1 MTATRDSQRLPLFR
15 LVCAGLI
22 VSAGAHAQAP
32 ASISP
37 NCPGDSPIHLSGSPT
52 FFIAA
57 QEPAVTEGEHAV
69 FTLTRRGVPGR
80 CQRVRVRIS
89 GHEKIMSRLTMQLEE
104 VEVAFQPGATT
115 RTLRLPTQQDTRNEG
130 DGEIRVTIVGSS
142 GLSYTIGHPNT
153 AAVRVRDD
161 DIPEVTFHALSP
173 AGLTLDGDTWVGDI
187 LEGNKVRFETRC
199 SGGYQYS
206 HPRSFLPLVDHAH
219 DFNHPMIPSYNVAA
233 FAFTPCNREH
243 EFPIRQDQSYTGPA
257 GGEIRAAL
265 LSSSDIESR
274 WVNGRVQHD
283 SGGLFHYFA
292 CSERDFSYC
301 PRYTVGTPN
310 ALRLSVRNTNPAVTV
325 AAEQD
330 QVDEGEPVRFVITRH
345 WDHPA
350 LFDNAQPGDPAVRT
364 RIGYRVT
371 HAGAYVAAE
380 YTGDKERD
388 AFNLT
393 VHEYTVEI
401 PTDDDATR
409 RPDGAVTLELL
420 PDSFA
425 DVNVGGAYEL
435 YESIPGITP
444 PDQNSI
450 RATVTVRD
458 NEFDPIL
465 SISDLGS
472 GAGAGTVGFTVWLTG
487 PSDLGVTVDWGIREG
502 TALPGDEDLAT
513 GTIAFPSGAT
523 AQTISVPISGLTL
536 SQNDRTFTV
545 TLSNPVHAVFS
556 GGVAAI
562 EAQLLVQAGSSV
574 DMPSAPT
581 VVAVPDT
588 AGNLLVSWEAPDG
601 AQPASYQVHY
611 RERGT
616 GSWASATTDGQVTHL
631 PILFLDED
639 TDYEVRVRALYGPA
653 DDGVDRA
660 SWSDSG
666 FGRTGEHQPGSEP
679 LVTLALT
686 DPAPATEGELALLHI
701 LVSELRNSYQWQGF
715 SDGIVIALEFQW
727 RKRGSGLVVSSRL
740 GIVPGVFTVDHVLG
754 GYRDYRVWL
763 PDWAADHGPVTVTVQ
778 PGEGYRVGE
787 AAAVCVSIADSATMA
802 ATSCPADGDTSTRQV
817 SAAAGE
823 PVSIEVRD
831 ARATE
836 GVDDTISFEVT
847 RSRAAPEQARV
858 NWSTAD
864 GTARAGEDYV
874 ASSGTL
880 TFAAGETARTVAVT
894 VLDDAHDE
902 GEETFVLRLS
912 NAAGAVLADAEA
924 TGTIAN
930 SDPMP
935 RAWLARFGRTAWEH
949 ALGAVDER
957 LRSARVSRTH
967 ARIGGRSIAA
977 ARSEAAGAGE
987 EQRIAALA
995 QWVAGGH
1002 HEPEPHA
1009 VSGRKLLAASE
1020 FQVTTAGSQGSQG
1033 SQALTVWG
1041 QGGYGSFAGRDAD
1054 LSVSGDVASGTLG
1067 VDYAAGR
1074 WLAGLALSHS
1084 TGWGSYSQPNAPRGE
1099 VTSSLT
1105 GAYPYVGFAVVP
1117 GRLALW
1123 LAGGYGLGGLHLAP
1137 RGGEPLE
1144 TGIGMLAGAAGV
1156 RATLVPAD
1164 VAAGFALGLNVDGM
1178 LMRATSDAVA
1188 GLAGTTVDVNR
1199 LRLGLAGSYALAVG
1213 GGALLTPSVEV
1224 GVRRDGGATAAGLGM
1239 DIGGGLS
1246 VRHPGLGLA
1255 AGLHGRALMVHDT
1268 AGTAEW
1274 GASGWLAWD
1283 PNPASELGPALTV
1296 SPSIGAQAEG
1306 GAAALWSP
1314 DTLAGPG
1321 GPHRAAP
1328 AAGRIDAKFGYGLP
1342 LAGGTG
1348 TPWAGIG
1355 LSEGEREYRL
1365 GYEFQVG
1372 PPAAADV
1379 RIALE
1384 AKRRE
1389 RVSAAAPEHTL
1400 ALRSTVRW

>member
-1 MTATRDSQRLPLFR
+1 MPLFR

-22 VSAGAHAQAP
+22 VGAGAHAQAP

-57 QEPAVTEGEHAV
+57 QEPSVTEGEHAA
-69 FTLTRRGVPGR
+69 FTLTRRGAPGR

-89 GHEKIMSRLTMQLEE
+89 GHEKMMSRLTMQLEE
-104 VEVAFQPGATT
+104 VEVVFQPGVTT

-142 GLSYTIGHPNT
+142 GLSYTIGRPNS

-161 DIPEVTFHALSP
+161 DIPEVTFHAVSP
-173 AGLTLDGDTWVGDI
+173 AGLTLEGDTWVGDI

-199 SGGYQYS
+199 SGGYEYS
-206 HPRSFLPLVDHAH
+206 HSRSFLPLVDHAH
-219 DFNHPMIPSYNVAA
+219 DFNHPVHTSYNVAA

-257 GGEIRAAL
+257 DGEIRAAL

-274 WVNGRVQHD
+274 WVNGRVRHD

-292 CSERDFSYC
+292 CSEHDFSFC
-301 PRYTVGTPN
+301 PRYTVGAPN
-310 ALRLSVRNTNPAVTV
+310 ALRLSVRNTNPTVTV

-350 LFDNAQPGDPAVRT
+350 LFDNAQPGDPAVNT

-371 HAGAYVAAE
+371 HARAYVAGE
-380 YTGDKERD
+380 YTGDKEPD

-401 PTDDDATR
+401 PTVDDAVR
-409 RPDGAVTLELL
+409 RADGTVTLELL

-425 DVNVGGAYEL
+425 DVNVGGTYEL

-444 PDQNSI
+444 PGQNSI
-450 RATVTVRD
+450 RAAVTIRD

-465 SISDLGS
+465 SISGLGS
-472 GAGAGTVGFTVWLTG
+472 GEGAGTVGFTVSLTG

-502 TALPGDEDLAT
+502 AALPGDEDLAA
-513 GTIAFPSGAT
+513 GTIRFPPGAT
-523 AQTISVPISGLTL
+523 TQTISVPISGLTL
-536 SQNDRTFTV
+536 SQHDRTFTV
-545 TLSNPVHAVFS
+545 TLSNPVSAVFS
-556 GGVAAI
+556 GGVVAI
-562 EAQLLVQAGSSV
+562 EAQLLVQAGHSV
-574 DMPSAPT
+574 EMPPAPT

-601 AQPASYQVHY
+601 PQPASYQVHY

-616 GSWASATTDGQVTHL
+616 GPWASATADGQVTHL
-631 PILFLDED
+631 PILFLQED
-639 TDYEVRVRALYGPA
+639 TDYEVRVRAHYGPA
-653 DDGVDRA
+653 DAGAGGSGA
-660 SWSDSG
+660 SAPSTWSDSG
-666 FGRTGEHQPGSEP
+666 FGRTGVHQPGSEP

-686 DPAPATEGELALLHI
+686 DPAPATEGEPALLHI
-701 LVSELRNSYQWQGF
+701 LVSELRNSYRWQGF
-715 SDGIVIALEFQW
+715 SDGIVIDLEYQW
-727 RKRGSGLVVSSRL
+727 RKRGSGLVVSSQL

-787 AAAVCVSIADSATMA
+787 TATVCVSIADSATMA
-802 ATSCPADGDTSTRQV
+802 ATPCPADGDTSTRPV

-823 PVSIEVRD
+823 PVSIDVRD

-836 GVDDTISFEVT
+836 GVDETISFEVT
-847 RSRAAPEQARV
+847 LSHAAPEQV
-858 NWSTAD
+858 TVDWSTAD
-864 GTARAGEDYV
+864 GTARAGGDYV

-902 GEETFVLRLS
+902 GEETFALHLS
-912 NAAGAVLADAEA
+912 NAVGAVLADAQA
-924 TGTIAN
+924 TGKIAN

-935 RAWLARFGRTAWEH
+935 RAWLGRFGRTAWEH

-967 ARIGGRSIAA
+967 ARIGGRSIAG
-977 ARSEAAGAGE
+977 ARFEAAGAGE

-995 QWVAGGH
+995 EWVAGGH

-1009 VSGRKLLAASE
+1009 VSGRKLLASSE
-1020 FQVTTAGSQGSQG
+1020 FQVTTAGSQGSE
-1033 SQALTVWG
+1033 ALTVWG
-1041 QGGYGSFAGRDAD
+1041 QGGYGGFAGRDAD
-1054 LSVSGDVASGTLG
+1054 LSVSGAVASGTLG
-1067 VDYAAGR
+1067 VDYAAGP

-1105 GAYPYVGFAVVP
+1105 GAYPYVGFDVVP
-1117 GRLALW
+1117 GRLVLW
-1123 LAGGYGLGGLHLAP
+1123 LAGGYGLGGLRLAP

-1144 TGIGMLAGAAGV
+1144 TGIGMLAGSAGV
-1156 RATLVPAD
+1156 RATLVPAE

-1178 LMRATSDAVA
+1178 LMQATSDAVA
-1188 GLAGTTVDVNR
+1188 GLAATTVDVNR

-1224 GVRRDGGATAAGLGM
+1224 GLRRDGGDADTGFGM

-1255 AGLHGRALMVHDT
+1255 AGLHGQALMVHDT
-1268 AGTAEW
+1268 AGTVEW

-1283 PNPASELGPALTV
+1283 PNPASELGPSLTV
-1296 SPSIGAQAEG
+1296 SPAIGARPEG
-1306 GAAALWSP
+1306 GAAALWSR
-1314 DTLAGPG
+1314 DTLAGLD
-1321 GPHRAAP
+1321 GPRRAAP
-1328 AAGRIDAKFGYGLP
+1328 AAGRIEAKFGYGLP

-1379 RIALE
+1379 RIAVE

-1389 RVSAAAPEHTL
+1389 AGSAAAPEHTL
-1400 ALRSTVRW
+1400 ALHSTVRW

>member
-1 MTATRDSQRLPLFR
+1 MPLFR

-22 VSAGAHAQAP
+22 VSAGAYAQAP

-37 NCPGDSPIHLSGSPT
+37 NCPGDPPIHLSGSPT
-52 FFIAA
+52 FLIAA
-57 QEPAVTEGEHAV
+57 QEPSVTEGEQAA
-69 FTLTRRGVPGR
+69 FTLTRRGAPGP

-89 GHEKIMSRLTMQLEE
+89 GHDKIMSPRTRQLEE
-104 VEVAFQPGATT
+104 VEVVFQPGATT

-142 GLSYTIGHPNT
+142 GLSYTIGRPNSAT
-153 AAVRVRDD
+153 VRVRDD
-161 DIPEVTFHALSP
+161 DIPEVTFHAVSP
-173 AGLTLDGDTWVGDI
+173 AGLTLEGDTWVGDI

-199 SGGYQYS
+199 SGGYEYS
-206 HPRSFLPLVDHAH
+206 HARSFLPLVDHAH

-257 GGEIRAAL
+257 GGEIRAVL

-274 WVNGRVQHD
+274 WVDGRVQHD
-283 SGGLFHYFA
+283 GGGLFHYFA

-310 ALRLSVRNTNPAVTV
+310 ALRLSVRNTNPTVTV

-330 QVDEGEPVRFVITRH
+330 QVDEGAPVRFVITRH

-350 LFDNAQPGDPAVRT
+350 LFDNAQPGDPAVKT

-371 HAGAYVAAE
+371 HAGAYVAGE

-401 PTDDDATR
+401 PTVDDAMR
-409 RPDGAVTLELL
+409 RADGAVTLELL
-420 PDSFA
+420 PDSFP

-444 PDQNSI
+444 LGQSSI
-450 RATVTVRD
+450 RATVTIRD

-472 GAGAGTVGFTVWLTG
+472 GEGAGTVGFTVSLTG

-502 TALPGDEDLAT
+502 AALPGAEDLAT
-513 GTIAFPSGAT
+513 GTITFPPGAT
-523 AQTISVPISGLTL
+523 TQTISVPISGLTL
-536 SQNDRTFTV
+536 AQSDRTFTV
-545 TLSNPVHAVFS
+545 TLSNPVNAVFS

-562 EAQLLVQAGSSV
+562 DAQLLVQAGNSV

-581 VVAVPDT
+581 VVAVPGT
-588 AGNLLVSWEAPDG
+588 AGNLLVTWEAPDG
-601 AQPASYQVHY
+601 PPPASYQVHY
-611 RERGT
+611 RARGYRERGAEP
-616 GSWASATTDGQVTHL
+616 WESATTGGQFTHL
-631 PILFLDED
+631 PILFLEED
-639 TDYEVRVRALYGPA
+639 AECEVRVRAHYGRA
-653 DDGVDRA
+653 LDGVDDSA
-660 SWSDSG
+660 APSPSAWSASG
-666 FGRTGEHQPGSEP
+666 FGRTGVHQPGSEP
-679 LVTLALT
+679 VVTLALT
-686 DPAPATEGELALLHI
+686 SSGHVIEGEDTLLHI

-715 SDGIVIALEFQW
+715 SDGIVIDLEYQW
-727 RKRGSGLVVSSRL
+727 RKRGSGLVVSSQL

-763 PDWAADHGPVTVTVQ
+763 TDSAADHGPVRITVQ

-787 AAAVCVSIADSATMA
+787 SATVCVSIADSATME
-802 ATSCPADGDTSTRQV
+802 ATACPDDEDTTTRQV
-817 SAAAGE
+817 SPSAGE
-823 PVSIEVRD
+823 PVSIAVRD
-831 ARATE
+831 AGATE
-836 GVDDTISFEVT
+836 GVDETIVFEVT
-847 RSRAAPEQARV
+847 LSRAAPEQV
-858 NWSTAD
+858 TVDWSTAD
-864 GTARAGEDYV
+864 GTARTGEDYV

-880 TFAAGETARTVAVT
+880 TFAPGEMGHAIAVSI
-894 VLDDAHDE
+894 LDDAHDE
-902 GEETFVLRLS
+902 GEETLVLHLR
-912 NAAGAVLADAEA
+912 NAVGAELADAQA
-924 TGTIAN
+924 TGKIAN

-935 RAWLARFGRTAWEH
+935 RAWLGRFGRTAWDH
-949 ALGAVDER
+949 VLGAVDER

-977 ARSEAAGAGE
+977 VRSEVGAGE

-995 QWVAGGH
+995 KWVAGGH

-1009 VSGRKLLAASE
+1009 VSGRELLAGSE
-1020 FQVTTAGSQGSQG
+1020 FQVTTAGSQGSE
-1033 SQALTVWG
+1033 ALTVWG
-1041 QGGYGSFAGRDAD
+1041 QGAYGSFAGQDAE

-1067 VDYAAGR
+1067 VDYAAGP

-1084 TGWGSYSQPNAPRGE
+1084 TGWGSYSQPNASGGE
-1099 VTSSLT
+1099 VASSLT
-1105 GAYPYVGFAVVP
+1105 GAYPYVSLDVVP
-1117 GRLALW
+1117 ERLGLW
-1123 LAGGYGLGGLHLAP
+1123 LAGGYGLGGMRLAP
-1137 RGGEPLE
+1137 LGGEPVE
-1144 TGIGMLAGAAGV
+1144 TRIGLLAGAAGMRGV
-1156 RATLVPAD
+1156 LVPA
-1164 VAAGFALGLNVDGM
+1164 AASGGFALGVNADALLLRGTSE
-1178 LMRATSDAVA
+1178 ATA
-1188 GLAGTTVDVNR
+1188 GLAAATVDVNR
-1199 LRLGLAGSYALAVG
+1199 LRLGLAGSYAVAVG
-1213 GGALLTPSVEV
+1213 GALVTPSIEIAL
-1224 GVRRDGGATAAGLGM
+1224 RHDGGVAENGFGI
-1239 DIGGGLS
+1239 DVGGGLS
-1246 VRHPGLGLA
+1246 YTHPGLGLA
-1255 AGLHGRALMVHDT
+1255 VGLRGRTLVLHEA
-1268 AGTAEW
+1268 AEAAEW

-1283 PNPASELGPALTV
+1283 PNPASELGPSLTV
-1296 SPSIGAQAEG
+1296 SPSIGARAEG
-1306 GAAALWSP
+1306 GAAALWSR
-1314 DTLAGPG
+1314 DTLAGPY

-1328 AAGRIDAKFGYGLP
+1328 AAGRLDAKFGYGLP

-1355 LSEGEREYRL
+1355 LSEGEREYQL

-1372 PPAAADV
+1372 PASAADV
-1379 RIALE
+1379 RVALE

-1389 RVSAAAPEHTL
+1389 RVSGAEPEHTL